1 MFPARVA
8 ESFDRIWPVFHWKWE
23 LDKGTP
29 WFRVAFFLL
38 CYRPFIHFAWKVFKI
53 PAANGLEV
61 EGKKYRVIWF
71 ENAGFFST
79 EDQADIACTGPWHGY
94 KDAPLDRKFPD
105 ESCQYSSLV
114 FPRQKDKRQRR
125 EPTFSIIA
133 KDRRQEET
141 EQQLIRKCI
150 KRIDQALD

>member
-1 MFPARVA
+1 
-8 ESFDRIWPVFHWKWE
+8 
-23 LDKGTP
+23 
-29 WFRVAFFLL
+29 
-38 CYRPFIHFAWKVFKI
+38 
-53 PAANGLEV
+53 
-61 EGKKYRVIWF
+61 
-71 ENAGFFST
+71 
-79 EDQADIACTGPWHGY
+79 
-94 KDAPLDRKFPD
+94 LDRKFPD